1 MPRIY
6 LEDFQSNK
14 AQVLNMLPKNPKK
27 IFTTHAY
34 LNDDLFK
41 IWVAEKRTFK
51 KAKYY
56 IIQHGGCI
64 RTCNLDQEEAHF
76 INSSD
81 GFISWGWDLKN
92 KQIINWLP
100 SLQLNNR
107 PLKNK
112 NNGDILIILSSYPR
126 YFYIHYSVPISDDFL
141 DYLENIEYI
150 FKKINIL
157 NNKKVKIRFTTDDS
171 GWESEKRLLKR
182 LNYFKKDNSHIPIM
196 QRLKKYKLAFCT
208 SNGTV
213 FLETLSSNFPTIVFI
228 DLRFYEIRDDVFQD
242 FNNLNKVGICF
253 FDIDS
258 ALEHLS
264 KINNDIN
271 KWWYSN
277 ELQAARAA
285 FLKKFANTSNQ
296 YLNKWYKFIKKI

>member
-1 MPRIY
+1 
-6 LEDFQSNK
+6 
-14 AQVLNMLPKNPKK
+14 
-27 IFTTHAY
+27 
-34 LNDDLFK
+34 
-41 IWVAEKRTFK
+41 
-51 KAKYY
+51 
-56 IIQHGGCI
+56 
-64 RTCNLDQEEAHF
+64 
-76 INSSD
+76 
-81 GFISWGWDLKN
+81 
-92 KQIINWLP
+92 
-100 SLQLNNR
+100 
-107 PLKNK
+107 
-112 NNGDILIILSSYPR
+112 
-126 YFYIHYSVPISDDFL
+126 
-141 DYLENIEYI
+141 
-150 FKKINIL
+150 
-157 NNKKVKIRFTTDDS
+157 
-171 GWESEKRLLKR
+171 
-182 LNYFKKDNSHIPIM
+182 M

-277 ELQAARAA
+277 DLQAARAA